1 MSVVE
6 FFELAI
12 DLLIFAIIRCR
23 ISMKAKRQLAA
34 MQAGADGAGPPGSDD
49 VQSLVLV
56 PQSFALVTVF
66 VLSKQVPRVLIPPSL
81 DLQLHRLGLESKQ
94 IPRIL
99 IPLNLYDM
107 KKQVLSLDTSQS

>member
-1 MSVVE
+1 VESYFSDIGGTLGLYLGMSLMSVVE

-49 VQSLVLV
+49 VQSLGFGTTELC
-56 PQSFALVTVF
+56 
-66 VLSKQVPRVLIPPSL
+66 LSHSL
-81 DLQLHRLGLESKQ
+81 RLEQASPK
-94 IPRIL
+94 
-99 IPLNLYDM
+99 
-107 KKQVLSLDTSQS
+107 SLDTSQS